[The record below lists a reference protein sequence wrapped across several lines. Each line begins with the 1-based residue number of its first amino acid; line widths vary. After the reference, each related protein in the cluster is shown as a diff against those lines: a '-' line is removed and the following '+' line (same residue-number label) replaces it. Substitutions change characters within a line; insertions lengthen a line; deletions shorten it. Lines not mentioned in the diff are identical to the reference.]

1 MCLYN
6 KKESPYVPF
15 DYIFSY
21 VVSVDK
27 LHWKWEIA
35 FERHMLWKIFLS
47 IGCFLGLDGN
57 CFILMFQALDIWN
70 FLHLHSRIHR
80 TCHKFQAHIWKSML
94 PASGGN
100 F

>member
-35 FERHMLWKIFLS
+35 FERHMLWKIF
-47 IGCFLGLDGN
+47 FKHR
-57 CFILMFQALDIWN
+57 MF
-70 FLHLHSRIHR
+70 FR
-80 TCHKFQAHIWKSML
+80 TGWKL
-94 PASGGN
+94 LYINVSGFGYMELFTFTFSN
-100 F
+100 SSYMS

>member
-27 LHWKWEIA
+27 L
-35 FERHMLWKIFLS
+35 LWKF
-47 IGCFLGLDGN
+47 F
-57 CFILMFQALDIWN
+57 FKHRMF
-70 FLHLHSRIHR
+70 FR
-80 TCHKFQAHIWKSML
+80 TGWKL
-94 PASGGN
+94 LYINVSGFGYMELFTFTFSN
-100 F
+100 SSYMS